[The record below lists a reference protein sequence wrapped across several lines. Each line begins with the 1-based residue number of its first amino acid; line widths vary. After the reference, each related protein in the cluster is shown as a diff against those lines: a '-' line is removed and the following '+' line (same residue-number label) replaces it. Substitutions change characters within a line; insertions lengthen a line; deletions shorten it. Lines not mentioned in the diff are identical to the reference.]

1 MPCFASLLSS
11 PRLIMPL
18 LLAGLLLTAGQLRAG
33 AAAPL
38 TLRYSPPDWPAP
50 LYADLYRPDSAE
62 PVPVVLVIH
71 GGGWSGGAR
80 DDGYVR
86 GICRHLAGR
95 GLAALS
101 VSYRLAPGAR
111 FPAQLDDLAEAVAWL
126 RREGGGLGLDT
137 RAIGLW
143 GYSAGAHL
151 ASLMSMRA
159 QALPVAGVV
168 AGGTPADLR
177 VWPDSPMVLDL
188 LGQRRDQAPE
198 LWAAASP
205 VSQAGTDTPPHFLY
219 HGRLDTLVAHDQ
231 AESLR
236 QALLA
241 AGVPVTLRTH
251 WLQGHVLA
259 AIAPGR
265 TLSEAST
272 FLRARLAAPA
282 SAMPRPGHDGRL
294 AP

>member
-1 MPCFASLLSS
+1 MLD
-11 PRLIMPL
+11 
-18 LLAGLLLTAGQLRAG
+18 QLR
-33 AAAPL
+33 
-38 TLRYSPPDWPAP
+38 
-50 LYADLYRPDSAE
+50 
-62 PVPVVLVIH
+62 
-71 GGGWSGGAR
+71 GGF
-80 DDGYVR
+80 DD
-86 GICRHLAGR
+86 
-95 GLAALS
+95 
-101 VSYRLAPGAR
+101 
-111 FPAQLDDLAEAVAWL
+111 QAVAWL

-188 LGQRRDQAPE
+188 LGQRRDQAPA

-205 VSQAGTDTPPHFLY
+205 VSQAGTGTPPHFLY
-219 HGRLDTLVAHDQ
+219 HGRLDTLVAYDQ

-241 AGVPVTLRTH
+241 AGIVVRDQRAAPQLGDALRITLGTPE
-251 WLQGHVLA
+251 QNDCV
-259 AIAPGR
+259 IA
-265 TLSEAST
+265 TLSALKAT
-272 FLRARLAAPA
+272 A
-282 SAMPRPGHDGRL
+282 
-294 AP
+294 